1 MTYNFDK
8 VHTVKDL
15 TISIIILGLGAG
27 LYFLNGGLGI
37 ALLIAALSAEGESRI
52 ENIEQIDRGYE
63 DIEQRLTMLGA
74 NICRAE

>member
-37 ALLIAALSAEGESRI
+37 ALLIAGIISIVFYKSATGT
-52 ENIEQIDRGYE
+52 
-63 DIEQRLTMLGA
+63 L
-74 NICRAE
+74 

>member
-37 ALLIAALSAEGESRI
+37 ALLIAGIISIWYSINPVTGTL
-52 ENIEQIDRGYE
+52 
-63 DIEQRLTMLGA
+63 
-74 NICRAE
+74 